1 MKIAVAFAVAMLT
14 TFSASADRNPLET
27 VDQAR
32 QRQSAENYESHK
44 RQDNPLLPPSYSR
57 PLGDTEQR
65 GVDRPGYVAPAPTYR
80 PQPTYQP
87 GYGGGSW
94 QDRAK
99 GR

>member
-1 MKIAVAFAVAMLT
+1 MRFFITAALITMM
-14 TFSASADRNPLET
+14 SAPALADRNPLET

-32 QRQSAENYESHK
+32 QRQSAENYDTYK
-44 RQDNPLLPPSYSR
+44 RADNPLLPPTYSR

-65 GVDRPGYVAPAPTYR
+65 GVDRPGYVAPAPAYR
-80 PQPTYQP
+80 SQPST
-87 GYGGGSW
+87 YGGGGTW